1 MQKFCL
7 MLAVLSFTLMSYIPL
22 SAHAGHVKIDQ
33 FDESGVAIC
42 KFKGGAVKIPRKV
55 KLLENEIIV
64 DEIDEELEI
73 DLVGDLEK
81 GDQELFFEIGV
92 DVEGVDIDAKV
103 IKTTTD
109 EAELFIEV
117 FDGENEFGIVAL
129 NQDESMA
136 TLESNVVVKTTEIEE
151 NEDGDF
157 VSGKLTVTYPRTVKL
172 PIDEF
177 DELLDLIDSEEPFEL
192 TLENAEENGPM
203 KVTCLLKDVPSFG
216 DDEDFDDE
224 DFDDEDF

>member
-1 MQKFCL
+1 MQKVCIL
-7 MLAVLSFTLMSYIPL
+7 LVVLSFILMGHLPV
-22 SAHAGHVKIDQ
+22 SARHGHVKIDQ
-33 FDESGVAIC
+33 FDESGVATC
-42 KFKGGAVKIPRKV
+42 KFKGGVVKIPRKV
-55 KLLENEIIV
+55 KLFENEIIV

-73 DLVGDLEK
+73 DLAGDVTK
-81 GDQELFFEIGV
+81 GDQELFFEIRV

-103 IKTTTD
+103 IKTMTD

-129 NQDESMA
+129 NQDDNMA
-136 TLESNVVVKTTEIEE
+136 TLESNVVIKTKEIKET
-151 NEDGDF
+151 EDGDF

-177 DELLDLIDSEEPFEL
+177 DELLDLIDEEESFEL
-192 TLENAEENGPM
+192 TLENAEENGPIQ
-203 KVTCLLKDVPSFG
+203 VTCLLKDIPSFG

-224 DFDDEDF
+224 DFDEDF